1 MKLDVIFPI
10 LKGVLLNPF
19 VIGTAIVIILYCNFM
34 SYVARYK
41 KKPPKPKK
49 KSAAAPPPPPK
60 KEGEEGETEE
70 PQEEEE

>member
-1 MKLDVIFPI
+1 MKLDVILPI

-19 VIGTAIVIILYCNFM
+19 VIGTAIVIILYCSFM

-49 KSAAAPPPPPK
+49 KSAPEPAPAPK
-60 KEGEEGETEE
+60 KEGEEGEASEE
-70 PQEEEE
+70 AAEE